1 MRTHDA
7 TPPHL
12 DVFPAS
18 GKLQR
23 FAWVFAG
30 HVQQNAS
37 KRPSKRPQKCVQDA
51 PLGVLGPPTWPI
63 LHPRQKKIEKI
74 LKMVSQMETCLALGA
89 PFRSLG
95 PPLGGPRGENIVP
108 KANFMHIVKTSIF
121 TCVFACFWRSG
132 LAEMEVWARRNG
144 LVSGSGAP
152 NGRLCSTLG
161 FMWGPFG
168 DFWVQKMLH

>member
-1 MRTHDA
+1 MLWIGNAVRSRGSDAPIPHAPEAKMMKLHKVTNSHKLLLLRTHDA

-74 LKMVSQMETCLALGA
+74 LKMVSQMETFLALGA

-95 PPLGGPRGENIVP
+95 PPLGGPRGENMVS
-108 KANFMHIVKTSIF
+108 KVNFMHIVKTSIF
-121 TCVFACFWRSG
+121 TSVFACF
-132 LAEMEVWARRNG
+132 
-144 LVSGSGAP
+144 
-152 NGRLCSTLG
+152 
-161 FMWGPFG
+161 
-168 DFWVQKMLH
+168 